1 MVFKTFRPFFPT
13 IEKTAS
19 FYAPYKH
26 IIYKVCFMYAD
37 NKDDVND
44 LFQESVFNIWKSYK
58 NFRGESSFVT
68 WVYRISLNTC
78 ISDFRKKK
86 KYDYVPLEQQVDIL
100 EDCEH
105 NELLKE
111 MYSLI
116 KRLNKVDRM
125 FILLWLWTRNH
136 TMK

>member
-1 MVFKTFRPFFPT
+1 MSHGF
-13 IEKTAS
+13 TA
-19 FYAPYKH
+19 
-26 IIYKVCFMYAD
+26 
-37 NKDDVND
+37 
-44 LFQESVFNIWKSYK
+44 
-58 NFRGESSFVT
+58 
-68 WVYRISLNTC
+68 ISLNTC

-125 FILLWLWTRNH
+125 FILLWLDEKSYDEIAEITGTNRNNVAIKLHRIKREIKKICRTCNH
-136 TMK
+136 TIIWNLKKLQKSMERVE

>member
-1 MVFKTFRPFFPT
+1 MEVIQNFPG
-13 IEKTAS
+13 
-19 FYAPYKH
+19 
-26 IIYKVCFMYAD
+26 KVR
-37 NKDDVND
+37 
-44 LFQESVFNIWKSYK
+44 LS
-58 NFRGESSFVT
+58 

-125 FILLWLWTRNH
+125 FILLWLDEKSYDEIAEITGTNRNNVAIKLH
-136 TMK
+136 RIKRN